1 MRKIYSSLLLLTV
14 CGSLS
19 AQRSQVIQTNDST
32 FSAIKQL
39 QEVTITAEK
48 RELSIS
54 EIPVAL
60 SVISGKYLLNE
71 NSPDLRNLSG
81 MVPNFYMQEGGLK
94 LSTPLY
100 VRGIGTVSGTP
111 PVGLYVD
118 GVPVFDKNAFIFDL
132 YDIKRIEVLRGPQ
145 TTLYG
150 RNSIIGLINIRT
162 NPPASK
168 FSLQAK
174 AGVSSYNS
182 QNYMLMTNLPIR
194 DILYNKLSF
203 SYNRTDG

>member
-1 MRKIYSSLLLLTV
+1 MRIIYSILLLTFIS
-14 CGSLS
+14 GHLF
-19 AQRSQVIQTNDST
+19 AQRFETVQTNDST
-32 FSAIKQL
+32 FSVIKQL
-39 QEVTITAEK
+39 KEVVITAEK
-48 RELSIS
+48 RELSIN

-60 SVISGKYLLNE
+60 SVINGKNLLNE
-71 NSPDLRNLSG
+71 NNPDLRSLSG
-81 MVPNFYMQEGGLK
+81 IVPNFYMQEGGLK

-118 GVPVFDKNAFIFDL
+118 GIPIFDKNAFIFDL
-132 YDIKRIEVLRGPQ
+132 YDIRQIEVLRGPQ

-162 NPPASK
+162 NPPATK

-174 AGVSSYNS
+174 ADLHRFRIRGVPLRSA
-182 QNYMLMTNLPIR
+182 LL
-194 DILYNKLSF
+194 
-203 SYNRTDG
+203 